1 MKERVC
7 EIAQHRRGELVTFE
21 GGEALWFSRD
31 VWREHP
37 TIAIGDEMEL
47 DELKS
52 WLLPRQYPE
61 ALDYAVSLLAMRARA
76 SGEIRQ
82 KLKARLYMEDTVE
95 MVLYKLEKER
105 LLDDEAFAREW
116 AASRARRQMG
126 KSRIMQE
133 LRHKGIG
140 REMCE
145 QALEALD
152 REESDEAAQE
162 LAMKLLRRYE
172 KEEDERKAMSKLLAA
187 MARRGYGYDD
197 ARRAVE
203 AALARMKAD
212 L

>member
-7 EIAQHRRGELVTFE
+7 EITESGRGTLIAFE
-21 GGEALWFSRD
+21 SGETLWLSRD
-31 VWREHP
+31 SWREHP
-37 TIAIGDEMEL
+37 TILVDSEEDL

-61 ALDYAVSLLAMRARA
+61 ALEYAVSLLAMRARS

-82 KLKARLYMEDTVE
+82 KLKARRYMEDTVE

-116 AASRARRQMG
+116 AASRARGQMG
-126 KSRIMQE
+126 KSRIMRE
-133 LRHKGIG
+133 LRYKGIS
-140 REMCE
+140 RETCE
-145 QALEALD
+145 QVLEALD
-152 REESDEAAQE
+152 REEGDAAAQE

-172 KEEDERKAMSKLLAA
+172 KETDKRKAMGKLLAA

-197 ARRAVE
+197 TRRAVE
-203 AALARMKAD
+203 AALARTEEE

>member
-7 EIAQHRRGELVTFE
+7 EITESGRGALVTFE
-21 GGEALWFSRD
+21 SGEALWFSRGL
-31 VWREHP
+31 WREHP
-37 TIAIGDEMEL
+37 TIRVDDEEDI

-52 WLLPRQYPE
+52 WLLPRQYPG
-61 ALDYAVSLLAMRARA
+61 ALEYAVSLLAMRARS

-82 KLKARLYMEDTVE
+82 KLKARRYMEDTVE
-95 MVLYKLEKER
+95 MVLFKLEKER

-116 AASRARRQMG
+116 AASRARKQMG

-133 LRHKGIG
+133 LRRKGIG

-145 QALEALD
+145 QAIEALD
-152 REESDEAAQE
+152 REEGDEAAQE

-172 KEEDERKAMSKLLAA
+172 KETDERKAMGKLLAA

-203 AALARMKAD
+203 AALARMEEE